1 MSTKDCALVDK
12 KCIGKLNAAQRAVR
26 GLMGMLPGH
35 TRRKGHNDRKSR
47 IGSNGYVLG
56 ENTTH
61 EDQSAKSS
69 NVPFVEMVLSVGER

>member
-1 MSTKDCALVDK
+1 MV
-12 KCIGKLNAAQRAVR
+12 
-26 GLMGMLPGH
+26 MFPGP
-35 TRRKGHNDRKSR
+35 TWKKGHNDRKSR

-69 NVPFVEMVLSVGER
+69 NVPFVEGVLSVGER